1 MSREQDQ
8 NQTPIEGKGDLVQ
21 YLVDGFKPASARG
34 IGTEH
39 EKFGIVLADYS
50 ALPYAAPVGLEA
62 VLTAL
67 AKRPGAEVDYDNGHI
82 MAIVNDGGAVTLE
95 PGGQFELSG
104 GVTRT
109 IHETAA
115 ELDVHLDSIRPI
127 SEELGIEWLG
137 TGCRPIVGLDNI
149 TWMPKTRYKLMAPFL
164 ESRGGLAHHMM
175 MGTCTVQAN
184 LDYIDEADCTDMV
197 SVASRISPIV
207 SAIFAN
213 SSIIGGVDSG
223 FQSYRCHIWTDTDPA
238 RSGTP
243 DFMLSGMTFEEYVDY
258 LLDIPVMF
266 VRRDDAYHDAFG
278 VPFRTLLSTGIRGT
292 PATMGDWE
300 LHVSTTFPDVRIKQF
315 VEVRG
320 ADGGGRESI
329 LGLPAL
335 WKGILY
341 DEQARAEAS
350 ELIGPVTPQQH
361 AAHYAGIC
369 KDGLRAQLTGR
380 SCQSLASGL
389 LDIAA
394 QGLDRLAESAETE
407 RIFLEPVMAWVRR
420 GESPADVLRRVWQD
434 SGGDPQTI
442 IEAVRI

>member
-1 MSREQDQ
+1 VSREQDQ
-8 NQTPIEGKGDLVQ
+8 NQTPIAGKEDLVQ
-21 YLVDGFKPASARG
+21 YLVDGFTPATSRG

-39 EKFGIVLADYS
+39 EKFGLVLADNS

-67 AKRPGAEVDYDNGHI
+67 AERPGSEVDHDNGHI
-82 MAIVNDGGAVTLE
+82 MAVVLDGGAVTLE

-104 GVTRT
+104 GVTKT
-109 IHETAA
+109 IHETAS
-115 ELDVHLDSIRPI
+115 ELDVHLESIRSI
-127 SEELGIEWLG
+127 SDELGIAWLG
-137 TGCRPIVGLDNI
+137 TGCRPIVELDDI

-164 ESRGGLAHHMM
+164 ESRGDLAHHMM

-184 LDYIDEADCTDMV
+184 LDYIDEADCIDIV
-197 SVASRISPIV
+197 NVASRISPIV
-207 SAIFAN
+207 SAVFAN
-213 SSIIGGVDSG
+213 SSIVGGVDSG
-223 FQSYRCHIWTDTDPA
+223 YQSYRCHIWTDTDPE

-243 DFMLSGMTFEEYVDY
+243 DFMLNGMTFERYVDY

-266 VRRDDAYHDAFG
+266 VRRDDEYHDAKG
-278 VPFRTLLSTGIRGT
+278 VPFRTLLSTGVRGT

-320 ADGGGRESI
+320 ADGGGRDTI

-335 WKGILY
+335 WKGVLY

-361 AAHYAGIC
+361 AEHYAGIC

-380 SCQSLASGL
+380 SCQSLAAGL

-394 QGLDRLAESAETE
+394 QGLDRLAGSDETE
-407 RIFLEPVMAWVRR
+407 RIYLEPVMDWVRR
-420 GESPADVLRRVWQD
+420 GESPADVLRRVWKQ
-434 SGGDPQTI
+434 SAGDPQAI
-442 IEAVRI
+442 IDATRI